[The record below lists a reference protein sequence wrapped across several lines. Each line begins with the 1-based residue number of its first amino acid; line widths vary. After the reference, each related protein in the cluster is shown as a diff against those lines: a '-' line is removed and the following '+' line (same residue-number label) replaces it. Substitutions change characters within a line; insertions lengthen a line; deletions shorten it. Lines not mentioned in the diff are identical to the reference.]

1 MKTFGRETWEMA
13 QAAWTDGGFS
23 PEWRDLR
30 HVMALNGAIFPPAGT
45 ALDSWDDD
53 PPSQRAIIIRAI
65 RDTPELLRRSAIG
78 CPSWSVLVVRLM
90 RAVNEWRDD
99 VRRAEV
105 EPDDQPTHRE
115 AVQRIAA
122 IMSRIAD
129 SAGLE
134 R

>member
-1 MKTFGRETWEMA
+1 MKTFGRETWETA
-13 QAAWTDGGFS
+13 QAAWTAGEFS
-23 PEWRDLR
+23 SEWRDLR

-65 RDTPELLRRSAIG
+65 RDTPTLLRRCAIG

-90 RAVNEWRDD
+90 RSVNEWRED

-105 EPDDQPTHRE
+105 DDDDQPTHRE
-115 AVQRIAA
+115 AVQRISA

>member
-1 MKTFGRETWEMA
+1 MKTFGRETWETA
-13 QAAWTDGGFS
+13 QAAWTAGGFS

-65 RDTPELLRRSAIG
+65 RDTPTLLRRCAIG

-90 RAVNEWRDD
+90 RAVNEWREEAAASEAEAT
-99 VRRAEV
+99 RRRRDER
-105 EPDDQPTHRE
+105 PTNRDSLMSL
-115 AVQRIAA
+115 ASIIRRIG
-122 IMSRIAD
+122 D
-129 SAGLE
+129 S
-134 R
+134 